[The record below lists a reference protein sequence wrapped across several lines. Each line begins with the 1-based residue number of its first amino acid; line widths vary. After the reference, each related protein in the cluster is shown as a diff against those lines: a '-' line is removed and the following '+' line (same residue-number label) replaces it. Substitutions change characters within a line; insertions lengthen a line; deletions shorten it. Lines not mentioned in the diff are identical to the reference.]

1 MIIVREFLPDDA
13 PHCDEIIQ
21 VELPYD
27 SRKKS
32 RLRAMSQCGREVG
45 IQLAR
50 GSELRHGQRL
60 VGDGGEQVEIVASKE
75 TVSTVAGDASLLLL
89 KAAYHLGNRHVPLQI
104 TETWLRY
111 QHDHVLD
118 EMVVGLGLSVRV
130 EQAPFQPESGA
141 YHRHGDGQTQGHS
154 HGHGHGHS
162 HSHSHS
168 EGESHHH
175 SHDADEHGHHQD
187 RGHG

>member
-154 HGHGHGHS
+154 HGHGHS